1 MQSASGG
8 LHKTPTAL
16 IYTSKL
22 FDLML
27 TEVSTFFDQQKNDS
41 NLDNNMIK
49 GFDKFL
55 ECLDEYFDLLNVSS
69 AEDCRIKAF
78 GSVTLKNGN
87 ILRARNK
94 FQKRPWFSNIAIAMN
109 SEEIFNYASDSG
121 TCYAQVNA
129 N

>member
-55 ECLDEYFDLLNVSS
+55 ECLDEYFDLLNISS

-94 FQKRPWFSNIAIAMN
+94 FQKRP
-109 SEEIFNYASDSG
+109 
-121 TCYAQVNA
+121 
-129 N
+129 